1 MYSLILKFVTPKKLV
16 IVAAVLAI
24 FAAGWTTNGWR
35 YKAKMEK
42 QKVKLAESYA
52 KQQKQYL
59 QEYREQQEADEAA
72 AEVLSE
78 DLARIRTHN
87 QRLKEELRTSN
98 VVKPNDEI
106 CANGGSG
113 NPFGDDF
120 ARLWNAGTDD
130 K

>member
-1 MYSLILKFVTPKKLV
+1 MYSLMLKFVTPKKLIIVGV
-16 IVAAVLAI
+16 ILAV

-35 YKAKMEK
+35 YKAKMER
-42 QKVKLAESYA
+42 QKVKLAKSYA
-52 KQQKQYL
+52 KQREQYL
-59 QEYREQQEADEAA
+59 QEYRDQQEADEAA
-72 AEVLSE
+72 AEVLSA
-78 DLARIRTHN
+78 DLARIRSRN
-87 QRLKEELRTSN
+87 QQLKEKLRTSN